1 MRERGITIVSLVIT
15 IIIFLI
21 ISGVTI
27 DALTGKYGIIG
38 MTVKTKRKAE
48 ISSEREN
55 IKLAVIRTM
64 QDDQNLKSEKN
75 RLEQNLTKTIGK
87 NETELRE
94 DANGY
99 LVKIIKTKRYYR
111 IREDGEVELVGD
123 ASDVEKNMQNIKL
136 GDNLLNLTKLKN
148 NTYISSENG
157 SEAESS
163 GWSSSDY
170 IYVGDY
176 KNILIVSDNNSFLDR
191 YNALYN
197 ENKELSRVIGISKKK
212 ITNDILGQINIS
224 ISVLNIKENEKYI
237 RISQQNSV
245 IEHIKIYPIL
255 NEDFNNVIEFDI
267 NRSLI
272 DEYSYGENIFEN
284 GKIIKNTY
292 IDAKNGNEIKYN
304 SWDSTDFI
312 NVEGYHRVVISY
324 DGTSP
329 VNSYSAMYDSEKKYV
344 SKISV
349 DVSTIDLEKGKIVI
363 LRIPENV
370 KYIRLSKNSGTLDN
384 IKVFPVKD
392 KKLTNYINQNI
403 KIEDSIIKSENII
416 EDYYIESNGKDVSYN
431 GWSETD
437 YLDLSK
443 YKSVLV
449 IGNDNV
455 YNAVYD
461 KDKNFIGTLNFSG
474 STLYNSKIGDVGAEI
489 SYIKVIDAFKYIRL
503 SNSTSK
509 IKNVKIYPITNE
521 DFNKHFIFYIGK

>member
-15 IIIFLI
+15 IIIILI

-99 LVKIIKTKRYYR
+99 LVKIIKTQRYYR

-197 ENKELSRVIGISKKK
+197 ESKELSRVIGISKKK

-224 ISVLNIKENEKYI
+224 ISVLNIKENE
-237 RISQQNSV
+237 
-245 IEHIKIYPIL
+245 
-255 NEDFNNVIEFDI
+255 
-267 NRSLI
+267 
-272 DEYSYGENIFEN
+272 NI
-284 GKIIKNTY
+284 
-292 IDAKNGNEIKYN
+292 
-304 SWDSTDFI
+304 
-312 NVEGYHRVVISY
+312 
-324 DGTSP
+324 
-329 VNSYSAMYDSEKKYV
+329 
-344 SKISV
+344 
-349 DVSTIDLEKGKIVI
+349 
-363 LRIPENV
+363 
-370 KYIRLSKNSGTLDN
+370 
-384 IKVFPVKD
+384 
-392 KKLTNYINQNI
+392 
-403 KIEDSIIKSENII
+403 
-416 EDYYIESNGKDVSYN
+416 
-431 GWSETD
+431 
-437 YLDLSK
+437 
-443 YKSVLV
+443 
-449 IGNDNV
+449 
-455 YNAVYD
+455 
-461 KDKNFIGTLNFSG
+461 
-474 STLYNSKIGDVGAEI
+474 
-489 SYIKVIDAFKYIRL
+489 
-503 SNSTSK
+503 
-509 IKNVKIYPITNE
+509 
-521 DFNKHFIFYIGK
+521 

>member
-1 MRERGITIVSLVIT
+1 
-15 IIIFLI
+15 
-21 ISGVTI
+21 
-27 DALTGKYGIIG
+27 
-38 MTVKTKRKAE
+38 
-48 ISSEREN
+48 
-55 IKLAVIRTM
+55 
-64 QDDQNLKSEKN
+64 
-75 RLEQNLTKTIGK
+75 
-87 NETELRE
+87 
-94 DANGY
+94 
-99 LVKIIKTKRYYR
+99 
-111 IREDGEVELVGD
+111 
-123 ASDVEKNMQNIKL
+123 MQNIKL

-197 ENKELSRVIGISKKK
+197 ESKELSRVIGISKKK

-237 RISQQNSV
+237 RISQRNSV

-392 KKLTNYINQNI
+392 KKLTNYIN
-403 KIEDSIIKSENII
+403 
-416 EDYYIESNGKDVSYN
+416 
-431 GWSETD
+431 
-437 YLDLSK
+437 
-443 YKSVLV
+443 
-449 IGNDNV
+449 
-455 YNAVYD
+455 
-461 KDKNFIGTLNFSG
+461 
-474 STLYNSKIGDVGAEI
+474 
-489 SYIKVIDAFKYIRL
+489 
-503 SNSTSK
+503 
-509 IKNVKIYPITNE
+509 
-521 DFNKHFIFYIGK
+521 

>member
-15 IIIFLI
+15 IIIILI

-157 SEAESS
+157 SECESS

-237 RISQQNSV
+237 RIFKNYLGLFSM
-245 IEHIKIYPIL
+245 
-255 NEDFNNVIEFDI
+255 
-267 NRSLI
+267 I

-455 YNAVYD
+455 YNAIYD

-503 SNSTSK
+503 SNGTSK

>member
-1 MRERGITIVSLVIT
+1 MKERGITIVSLVIT
-15 IIIFLI
+15 IIILLI

-55 IKLAVIRTM
+55 IKLAVIQTM

-75 RLEQNLTKTIGK
+75 KLEQNLTKVIGK
-87 NETELRE
+87 NETALRE

-99 LVKIIKTKRYYR
+99 LVKIIKTKRYYS
-111 IREDGEVELVGD
+111 IREDGEVEFVGD
-123 ASDVEKNMQNIKL
+123 ASDVEKNMQNIEL
-136 GDNLLNLTKLKN
+136 GDNLLNLAELKN
-148 NTYISSENG
+148 NTYISYANG
-157 SEAESS
+157 SECESS

-176 KNILIVSDNNSFLDR
+176 KNILIVSDNSSFLDR

-197 ENKELSRVIGISKKK
+197 ENKELTRVIGISKMK

-224 ISVLNIKENEKYI
+224 ISVLKLKENEKYI

-312 NVEGYHRVVISY
+312 NVEGHPRVVISY

-363 LRIPENV
+363 LKIPENV

-384 IKVFPVKD
+384 IKVFPIED
-392 KKLTNYINQNI
+392 KKLTNYTNQNI

-416 EDYYIESNGKDVSYN
+416 EDYYIETNGKDVSYN

-455 YNAVYD
+455 YNAIYD
-461 KDKNFIGTLNFSG
+461 KDKNFIRTLNFSG

-503 SNSTSK
+503 SNGTSK

-521 DFNKHFIFYIGK
+521 DFNKHFIFNISK

>member
-15 IIIFLI
+15 IIIILI

-157 SEAESS
+157 SECESS

-284 GKIIKNTY
+284 GKVFFATLGYASEVIIQDDKSG
-292 IDAKNGNEIKYN
+292 IGDDAVSVVLHKAIVYMPFAELVDIAKEIERLEKEVKRLNKELARVNGMLANPNFVSKA
-304 SWDSTDFI
+304 
-312 NVEGYHRVVISY
+312 
-324 DGTSP
+324 P
-329 VNSYSAMYDSEKKYV
+329 EKKINEEKEKQAKYQEMMKQV
-344 SKISV
+344 QSQ
-349 DVSTIDLEKGKIVI
+349 LEN
-363 LRIPENV
+363 L
-370 KYIRLSKNSGTLDN
+370 
-384 IKVFPVKD
+384 
-392 KKLTNYINQNI
+392 KK
-403 KIEDSIIKSENII
+403 
-416 EDYYIESNGKDVSYN
+416 
-431 GWSETD
+431 
-437 YLDLSK
+437 
-443 YKSVLV
+443 
-449 IGNDNV
+449 
-455 YNAVYD
+455 
-461 KDKNFIGTLNFSG
+461 
-474 STLYNSKIGDVGAEI
+474 
-489 SYIKVIDAFKYIRL
+489 
-503 SNSTSK
+503 
-509 IKNVKIYPITNE
+509 
-521 DFNKHFIFYIGK
+521 